1 MMATDTK
8 KVILFIAEGP
18 TDEYAL
24 SPVLKKI
31 FQNSHVRFHV
41 VHGDLTSDFTVDN
54 SNAVKT
60 VNSHIKME
68 LDRYG
73 FKRSDIIRV
82 IHLIDTDGAFIPNA
96 NVVAGDVEH
105 IQYEENQ
112 IVTKSVLRTIARN
125 EQKQRVLYRLSSE
138 KMIGK
143 SPYAV
148 YYFSRNME
156 HVLHNDARNL
166 SDEEKANYAD
176 EFADTYSQNPE
187 GFIEFLSDFDF
198 AVPGDY
204 GETWRFIFA
213 GTNSLHR
220 HSNLHLLFS
229 DV

>member
-1 MMATDTK
+1 
-8 KVILFIAEGP
+8 
-18 TDEYAL
+18 
-24 SPVLKKI
+24 
-31 FQNSHVRFHV
+31 
-41 VHGDLTSDFTVDN
+41 
-54 SNAVKT
+54 
-60 VNSHIKME
+60 
-68 LDRYG
+68 
-73 FKRSDIIRV
+73 
-82 IHLIDTDGAFIPNA
+82 
-96 NVVAGDVEH
+96 
-105 IQYEENQ
+105 
-112 IVTKSVLRTIARN
+112 
-125 EQKQRVLYRLSSE
+125 
-138 KMIGK
+138 
-143 SPYAV
+143 
-148 YYFSRNME
+148 ME

>member
-1 MMATDTK
+1 MAADTK

-18 TDEYAL
+18 TDEDAL

-82 IHLIDTDGAFIPNA
+82 IHLIDTDGAFIPNT

-125 EQKQRVLYRLSSE
+125 EQKQRVLYRLYPE

-143 SPYAV
+143 LPYAV

-176 EFADTYSQNPE
+176 EFADT
-187 GFIEFLSDFDF
+187 
-198 AVPGDY
+198 
-204 GETWRFIFA
+204 
-213 GTNSLHR
+213 
-220 HSNLHLLFS
+220 
-229 DV
+229 